1 MLRVSRVVS
10 RVRAY
15 FTRSLI
21 RDYFAARPL
30 TESARQ
36 CGSSAAKGGGIVAKR
51 GGSINKCGGAG

>member
-21 RDYFAARPL
+21 RDYFAARSF

-36 CGSSAAKGGGIVAKR
+36 CGSSAAKGGGIVA
-51 GGSINKCGGAG
+51 NKEAA